1 MLDSW
6 TLAPW
11 LILAFI
17 AVLSRWPR
25 PTEDKSIEIHISFA
39 PNQSIVN
46 DSHNEDGAQYDID
59 RTNDETGFD
68 RWPASNN

>member
-1 MLDSW
+1 MLIGMNEEVRSVH
-6 TLAPW
+6 L
-11 LILAFI
+11 
-17 AVLSRWPR
+17 LSVVAKMMG
-25 PTEDKSIEIHISFA
+25 DKSIEIHISFA